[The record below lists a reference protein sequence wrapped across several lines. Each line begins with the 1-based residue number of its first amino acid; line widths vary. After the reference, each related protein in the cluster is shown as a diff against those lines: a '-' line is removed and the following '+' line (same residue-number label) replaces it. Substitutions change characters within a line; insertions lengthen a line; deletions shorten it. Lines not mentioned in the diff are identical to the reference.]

1 MMTTTDEL
9 LALELIRKHLLGD
22 FTSTESFITNLNLSP
37 AASSDNSD
45 LSLSPADSNSFFSD
59 PKYSGS
65 PTSPFDYL
73 NPEPDFSEFES
84 KPEIGNW
91 MVSVPKNRSYA
102 GSGQRESGNKSER
115 RHYRGVRM
123 RPWGKF
129 AAEIRD
135 PTRKGSRVWLGTFD
149 EAIDAARAYD
159 CAAFKMRG
167 SKAILNFP
175 LEAGKSDPPAG
186 NGRKRRIEGGA
197 ERRPKRVE
205 VASPEWDDGGSAG
218 FPLTPSSWAAVL
230 EGVSGFGEG
239 DVGSPFSPRSVVSR
253 C

>member
-9 LALELIRKHLLGD
+9 LALELIRQHLLGD
-22 FTSTESFITNLNLSP
+22 FTSTEAFITNLNFSP
-37 AASSDNSD
+37 TASSDNSD
-45 LSLSPADSNSFFSD
+45 LYLSPAHSNSFFSD
-59 PKYSGS
+59 QIYSDS
-65 PTSPFDYL
+65 PTSTFDYL
-73 NPEPDFSEFES
+73 NPEPGFSEFES
-84 KPEIGNW
+84 KPEIGSL
-91 MVSVPKNRSYA
+91 MVSVPKNRGYTR
-102 GSGQRESGNKSER
+102 SGQRESGNKSEKR

-175 LEAGKSDPPAG
+175 LEAGKSDQPAG
-186 NGRKRRIEGGA
+186 NGRKRRREDGA
-197 ERRPKRVE
+197 
-205 VASPEWDDGGSAG
+205 
-218 FPLTPSSWAAVL
+218 
-230 EGVSGFGEG
+230 
-239 DVGSPFSPRSVVSR
+239 
-253 C
+253 